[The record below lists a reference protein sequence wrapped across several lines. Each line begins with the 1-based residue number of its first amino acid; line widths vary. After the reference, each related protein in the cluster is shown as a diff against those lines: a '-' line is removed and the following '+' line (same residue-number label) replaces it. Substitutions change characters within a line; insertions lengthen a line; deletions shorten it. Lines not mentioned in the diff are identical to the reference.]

1 MAKAFG
7 FTGEELKLLLVAVRQ
22 MRRMFADPRR
32 DDPSVETYAQLYD
45 ALFEKLRDMAGPL
58 PDAVE
63 DVTSESAATVMF
75 VLPPTEEDRGNKAQS
90 EQRSQAELEPPQFGL
105 GLSHKVQYITSID
118 RMNRA
123 AASPRAR

>member
-63 DVTSESAATVMF
+63 DVIE
-75 VLPPTEEDRGNKAQS
+75 
-90 EQRSQAELEPPQFGL
+90 
-105 GLSHKVQYITSID
+105 
-118 RMNRA
+118 
-123 AASPRAR
+123 